1 MTQLPPF
8 FYELFHYSIPRQ
20 GPGDDASTHRALD
33 LLVPHLPGR
42 ADGQPVKIIDLGCGS
57 GQQTLALARRMDC
70 SILAV
75 DNHQPFLDELM
86 RRAGR
91 AGVAEKISTVCRD
104 MASLSSADGPFDLAW
119 AEGSLFVMGFAA
131 GLKLCHDLV
140 RPGGCVAATELC
152 WFCPDPPK
160 PCRDFLEG
168 EYPVMTN
175 VEANLDLVRAAG
187 LEPVDHF
194 LLPEVA
200 WTENFYVPFAV
211 RVAEMRRLHG
221 SDPEK
226 LPLIEMAEAE
236 VENYRKYGGYFGYV
250 FLLARRE

>member
-20 GPGDDASTHRALD
+20 GPGDDDSTRRALD
-33 LLVPHLPGR
+33 LLTPHLSTAGAKPLK
-42 ADGQPVKIIDLGCGS
+42 VIDLGCGS
-57 GQQTLALARRMDC
+57 GQQTLALAGRIDG

-91 AGVAEKISTVCRD
+91 AGVADKITTACRD
-104 MASLSSADGPFDLAW
+104 MAGLSSADGPFDLAW
-119 AEGSLFVMGFAA
+119 AEGSLFVMGFTA

-140 RPGGCVAATELC
+140 RPGGCVAVTELC
-152 WFCPDPPK
+152 WFRPDPPK
-160 PCRDFLEG
+160 PCREFHEG
-168 EYPVMTN
+168 HYPVMTD
-175 VEANLDLVRAAG
+175 VEHNLDLVRAAG
-187 LEPVDHF
+187 LQPVDHF
-194 LLPEVA
+194 LLPEAA
-200 WTENFYVPFAV
+200 WTDNFYVPLAA
-211 RVAEMRRLHG
+211 RTAEMRRLHG

-226 LPLIEMAEAE
+226 LPVIEAVETE
-236 VENYRKYGGYFGYV
+236 IENYRKHSAFFGYV